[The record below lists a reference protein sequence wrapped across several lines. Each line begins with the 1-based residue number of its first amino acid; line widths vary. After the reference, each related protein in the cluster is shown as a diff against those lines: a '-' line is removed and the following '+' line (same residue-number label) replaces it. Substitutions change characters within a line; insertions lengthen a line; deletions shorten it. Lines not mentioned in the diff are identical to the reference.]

1 MIGVYIIVVGA
12 GAIGTNLIEIAV
24 RDHHNVAVIERNPKR
39 AEEISRDYD
48 VLVVQADAA
57 SAEALHE
64 ARAERADA
72 LITTTRDDAT
82 NLMAIFLGKEQGI
95 PSLVSVVNH
104 KEHLA
109 LFQELGATTME
120 NPEEIVA
127 EYLYNSIKRPR
138 IKDLVTLAGGAQIF
152 KATVTERSPLVG
164 KPLREHGKQGRIPKY
179 TLIVA
184 VEREGKL
191 LIPSGNTVL
200 QPNDLI
206 TVFSNERA
214 SDELVKRFT
223 G

>member
-1 MIGVYIIVVGA
+1 MYIIIVGA

-24 RDHHNVAVIERNPKR
+24 RDHHNVAVIERDPKR

-57 SAEALHE
+57 SAEALKE

-95 PSLVSVVNH
+95 PSLVSVVNN

-127 EYLYNSIKRPR
+127 EHLYNSIKRPR
-138 IKDLVTLAGGAQIF
+138 IKDLVTLAGGGQIF

-164 KPLREHGKQGRIPKY
+164 EPLRERGKQGRIPKY

-206 TVFSNERA
+206 TVFASERA
-214 SDELVKRFT
+214 TDELVKRFT

>member
-1 MIGVYIIVVGA
+1 MYIIIVGA
-12 GAIGTNLIEIAV
+12 GAIGTNLIELALK
-24 RDHHNVAVIERNPKR
+24 DKQNVAVIERAPQR
-39 AEEISRDYD
+39 AEEISRRYD

-57 SAEALHE
+57 SAEALKE
-64 ARAERADA
+64 AHAERADA
-72 LITTTRDDAT
+72 LIATTRDDAT
-82 NLMAIFLGKEQGI
+82 NLMAIFLGKEEGI
-95 PSLVSVVNH
+95 PHLVSTVNH

-127 EYLYNSIKRPR
+127 LHLYNSLKRPQLV
-138 IKDLVTLAGGAQIF
+138 DLVTLAGGAQIF
-152 KATVTERSPLVG
+152 KATVTEKSPLVG
-164 KPLREHGKQGRIPKY
+164 RPLRESGKQGKIPQY
-179 TLIVA
+179 TLIIA

-200 QPNDLI
+200 QAGDLI

-214 SDELVKRFT
+214 TDELVKRFT